1 MKPNNMKKLS
11 NFTAFAI
18 VFLFLI
24 LGCQKEEEEIRP
36 QPDPDYPTVYK
47 PLPASEWEV
56 RNAEFQQVSIHEE
69 LYLNE
74 YGFVE
79 GAFPLIGTDTLT
91 EEFIINMVKSLFDN
105 YSHFLGLPENVD
117 INYKEQLRINTPY
130 MVPSGSDNIESFFRL
145 WEEYGDTEAW
155 KQDLEKLDFNFFISQ
170 IFIENRRFLGPKIH
184 VHFKLD
190 EKTIV
195 LSNNWYPYA
204 YVPFSEIYSFDD
216 AVSIAYRE
224 ILKQTGDDIW
234 DLKHE
239 FPEVKIFTMVNTT
252 NGVEIRE
259 CWRLSLINKDFYYVV
274 FVDTQSGEV
283 IRFRKSNVN
292 V

>member
-1 MKPNNMKKLS
+1 MKKLS
-11 NFTAFAI
+11 NLAA
-18 VFLFLI
+18 VAVSFLFLFW
-24 LGCQKEEEEIRP
+24 GCQKDEQTRP
-36 QPDPDYPTVYK
+36 HPNPDYPTVYN
-47 PLPASEWEV
+47 PIPASEWEV
-56 RNAEFQQVSIHEE
+56 RNAEFQLVKIHEG
-69 LYLNE
+69 LSLNK

-79 GAFPLIGTDTLT
+79 GTFPLIGTDTLT
-91 EEFIINMVKSLFDN
+91 EEFIIDMVKSLFDN
-105 YSHFLGLPENVD
+105 YSHFLGLPEDVD

-145 WEEYGDTEAW
+145 WEEYADTEAW
-155 KQDLEKLDFNFFISQ
+155 KQDLEKIDFNFFISQ
-170 IFIENRRFLGPKIH
+170 LFIEKRRFLGPEIH

-190 EKTIV
+190 EKLIE
-195 LSNNWYPYA
+195 LSNNWYPGA
-204 YVPFSEIYSFDD
+204 YVPSSEIYSFDD

-234 DLKHE
+234 HVKHD
-239 FPEVKIFTMVNTT
+239 FPEVKIFTMVNTA

-259 CWRLSLINKDFYYVV
+259 CWRLSLINKDFYYVL